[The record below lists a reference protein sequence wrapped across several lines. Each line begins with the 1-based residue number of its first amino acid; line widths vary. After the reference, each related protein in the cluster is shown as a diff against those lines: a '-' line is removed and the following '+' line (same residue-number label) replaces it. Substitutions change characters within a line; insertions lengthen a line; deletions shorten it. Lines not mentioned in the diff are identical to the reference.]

1 MNKQSDTPRIL
12 VADADPLTNEIV
24 KLLSETQSY
33 RFVPVT
39 NGREAFR
46 LLRHDAH
53 FDLAI
58 LDSALTQPHCTDL
71 LRYMKTEKRLVRI
84 PTIVLS
90 GDENFAIAAETFAA
104 GALVFL
110 SKPFGFDLFLRAIRV
125 ALNSQARPRAQ
136 LQAA

>member
-12 VADADPLTNEIV
+12 VADADPLTNEML
-24 KLLSETQSY
+24 KLFSETQSY

-46 LLRHDAH
+46 LLRHDAN

-90 GDENFAIAAETFAA
+90 GEEGFTMAAQTFAA

-110 SKPFGFDLFLRAIRV
+110 SKPFGLDLFLRAIRV
-125 ALNSQARPRAQ
+125 ALHSQCKPRAQ
-136 LQAA
+136 LRAA

>member
-12 VADADPLTNEIV
+12 VADADPLTNEMV
-24 KLLSETQSY
+24 KLVSETQSY

-46 LLRHDAH
+46 LLRHDAN

-58 LDSALTQPHCTDL
+58 FDGALTQPHCTDL

-90 GDENFAIAAETFAA
+90 SDESFTIAAETFAA

-125 ALNSQARPRAQ
+125 ALNSQSRPRAQ

>member
-12 VADADPLTNEIV
+12 VADADPSTSEML
-24 KLLSETQSY
+24 KLCGETQTY
-33 RFVPVT
+33 RFISVAS
-39 NGREAFR
+39 GREAFR

-53 FDLAI
+53 FDLAV

-90 GDENFAIAAETFAA
+90 GDESFAIAAETFAA

-125 ALNSQARPRAQ
+125 ALNSRGRPRAQ
-136 LQAA
+136 LRAA

>member
-1 MNKQSDTPRIL
+1 MNKRSDTPRIL
-12 VADADPLTNEIV
+12 VADADPLTNEMV

-33 RFVPVT
+33 RFVPVI

-46 LLRHDAH
+46 LLRHDAG

-58 LDSALTQPHCTDL
+58 LEGALTQPHGTDL

-90 GDENFAIAAETFAA
+90 GEA
-104 GALVFL
+104 G
-110 SKPFGFDLFLRAIRV
+110 SGRHRESPGR
-125 ALNSQARPRAQ
+125 SAR
-136 LQAA
+136 

>member
-1 MNKQSDTPRIL
+1 MNKRSDTPRIL
-12 VADADPLTNEIV
+12 VADADPLTNEMV

-33 RFVPVT
+33 RFVPVI

-46 LLRHDAH
+46 LLRHDAN

-58 LDSALTQPHCTDL
+58 FDGALTQPHCTDL

-90 GDENFAIAAETFAA
+90 SDESFTIAAETFAA

-110 SKPFGFDLFLRAIRV
+110 SKPFGVDLFLRAIRV
-125 ALNSQARPRAQ
+125 ALNSQSRPKAQ
-136 LQAA
+136 LRAA